1 MIDTVKVQS
10 DERIHSTTIGYRGAV
25 RHDND
30 TAERCGDGDEAAVL
44 T

>member
-10 DERIHSTTIGYRGAV
+10 DERIHNIVFYYRGAV

-30 TAERCGDGDEAAVL
+30 TAERCKDEAAVL
-44 T
+44 K

>member
-10 DERIHSTTIGYRGAV
+10 VERIHSTTIGYRGAV

-30 TAERCGDGDEAAVL
+30 TAERCKDEAAVL